1 MVAWTSIGVCKYCVN
16 RKCFGKSSIQKEW
29 SKNETF
35 LAIFKH
41 YARCQDKKK
50 RNLNESKIIKGLC
63 QSAKLLLIVGKFGN
77 MYCKKTDMIIN
88 NKKVCT
94 YLTSHSFFLKPF
106 KSYLYGVWELRATI
120 LTLTQTKNGSAND
133 LMMTLKLHFESHS
146 ISKMS
151 WHFSYYRIQVWN
163 EKQNFFEIQGVQ
175 DNFLKL
181 RKVRC

>member
-1 MVAWTSIGVCKYCVN
+1 MLG
-16 RKCFGKSSIQKEW
+16 
-29 SKNETF
+29 ETF

-94 YLTSHSFFLKPF
+94 YLTSHSFF
-106 KSYLYGVWELRATI
+106 
-120 LTLTQTKNGSAND
+120 
-133 LMMTLKLHFESHS
+133 
-146 ISKMS
+146 
-151 WHFSYYRIQVWN
+151 
-163 EKQNFFEIQGVQ
+163 
-175 DNFLKL
+175 
-181 RKVRC
+181 